1 MSVRIR
7 LRRMGKKKHPSYRLA
22 VVDRRV
28 KRDGRYIEFVGYYDP
43 MTEPHTVDLNEERII
58 AWLKEGASYSDTVG
72 SLLRQ
77 AGLLKRWH
85 ELRTSEAAGEK
96 KAAKPGK
103 KQDKAKVGA
112 AEKSAADQKA
122 EEPADEVKEE
132 SKAEESA

>member
-7 LRRMGKKKHPSYRLA
+7 LRRVGKKKHPSYRLA

-43 MTEPHTVDLNEERII
+43 MTEPHTVNLNEERII
-58 AWLKEGASYSDTVG
+58 AWLKDGASYSDTVG

-77 AGLLKRWH
+77 AGVLKRWH
-85 ELRTSEAAGEK
+85 ELRTSESAGEK

-103 KQDKAKVGA
+103 KQDKAKA
-112 AEKSAADQKA
+112 ATAKKSAAGKKA
-122 EEPADEVKEE
+122 EKAADEVKEE
-132 SKAEESA
+132 GKAEESA